1 MRDDETGSWWQQVT
15 GEAILGPLKGK
26 RLNLVNH
33 DEVSFAI
40 WKNESPNGRVLR
52 PDKDLLEAGKYAPAD
67 WEQRISRAP
76 VVTNS
81 SDDRLGPRD
90 LVIGI
95 TINETSKAYV
105 ISRLEEQNLIIDE
118 VGGTAILLVMA
129 EDKKSVRAYERSI
142 DGRKLEYYAKPGASP
157 LRLIDA
163 ETGSEWDYSGKAVA
177 GPLAGQQL
185 KRVYILK
192 DYWFDWK
199 IYHPDTLV
207 Y

>member
-40 WKNESPNGRVLR
+40 WKSESPNGRVLR

-81 SDDRLGPRD
+81 SDDRLEPRA

-95 TINETSKAYV
+95 NINGTSKAYL

-142 DGRKLEYYAKPGASP
+142 DGRKLEYYSKPRASP

-163 ETGSEWDYSGKAVA
+163 ETGSEWDYSGKAIA
-177 GPLAGQQL
+177 GSLAGQQL
-185 KRVYILK
+185 KRVYVLK

-199 IYHPDTLV
+199 TYHPDTLV